1 MKDYR
6 GTKYHIRFKKQKN
19 LCHVQKHL
27 QPTSD
32 QMKLF
37 ELSNQLLECMNSCD
51 WL

>member
-6 GTKYHIRFKKQKN
+6 GTKYHIWFKKQKN

-27 QPTSD
+27 QPKSD

-37 ELSNQLLECMNSCD
+37 EL
-51 WL
+51 